1 MSRPRFRCHVDTC
14 SGAGTSVSG
23 TVYDP
28 AGKNPIP
35 HAFVFVPADPNGQIP
50 VITPGAKTCDTCDL
64 PIGSY
69 VAATTSDATGSF
81 ALHGVPTGAHVP
93 FVVQIGKWRR
103 EVFVSTASC
112 QNTVLSASDTH
123 LPTSQA
129 QGDMPAMAL
138 LTGEVDD
145 LGCLLSRFGVDHGE
159 YTSPHAG
166 GRIDV
171 YQGMH
176 TWAVTPRACRAGRQE
191 TARTRAAPSGVRRR
205 ASNRTTSCSSLA
217 KATSSTGRGTRASG
231 DGGFNLTAAGK
242 QAMHDWLGEGGKVF
256 ATHFH
261 YTWFMNGPSDFQGLA
276 SWKGTPSG
284 RCPATRRS

>member
-1 MSRPRFRCHVDTC
+1 MGAARSLPEDAAAFDATVPMESGVPEHRGARWTARADAFRVDAGCAGPDLAPAT
-14 SGAGTSVSG
+14 STPVRGAGTSIGG

-64 PIGSY
+64 PIGSF

-112 QNTVLSASDTH
+112 QNTVLSASDTR

-138 LTGEVDD
+138 LTGAVDD
-145 LGCLLSRFGVDHGE
+145 LG
-159 YTSPHAG
+159 
-166 GRIDV
+166 
-171 YQGMH
+171 
-176 TWAVTPRACRAGRQE
+176 
-191 TARTRAAPSGVRRR
+191 
-205 ASNRTTSCSSLA
+205 
-217 KATSSTGRGTRASG
+217 
-231 DGGFNLTAAGK
+231 
-242 QAMHDWLGEGGKVF
+242 
-256 ATHFH
+256 
-261 YTWFMNGPSDFQGLA
+261 
-276 SWKGTPSG
+276 
-284 RCPATRRS
+284 